1 MNIKTNS
8 KYKRS
13 TSKTNLR
20 THSQVNIHKPTRLY
34 TLEFEAYDKKY
45 LYKEHHN
52 NNDNNNTCMH
62 FKDFMKAYM
71 RKEMKVNHL
80 MHNVSSS
87 ITAKTTKVFSGSN
100 SPKNQS
106 LDTNTNSEV
115 KVSENNNNNRNES
128 NNEMYYDTSNS
139 NKAKVMNAYCDVC
152 PMKSLHNNRHKAKS
166 VMRLINNRDN
176 NSNSNSKAF
185 INVYCRIR
193 PLNTLEQMHTHNT
206 LCVNILSDTQL
217 EIINYNNV
225 ADMLTQY
232 YSFDEIFPPPTSQDV
247 MYTKTSKSIINSV
260 LEGYNGTIMAYGQTS
275 SGKTYTINGI
285 IPLAMQDIFT
295 KITQSNDT
303 YIITASFLE
312 IYMERIN
319 DLFDPSRTNLHIQ
332 DDAQRK
338 PHINALTTITL
349 SSYETFISMYKKS
362 SKNRTTSLTTMND
375 YSSRSH
381 CIMIVNII
389 NKTKALHGK
398 LFIVDLA
405 GSEKISKTNC
415 QGLNIEE
422 AKLINK
428 SLSQLGLIIKALT
441 TNTSHIPYRSSK
453 LTRLLAESLGGN
465 SRTSLILT
473 CSPSLY
479 NINETLST
487 LRFGK
492 RAKMIRNKPLVNKEE
507 TKEDLKYKI
516 EMLQKELQLKNEIIN
531 SIKIN
536 DNNGSNHN
544 VLNEVCNMKGSN
556 SLSCEGLV
564 SEDGG
569 GWININRDKGGCG
582 VKSKIFNKEVK
593 KEIEMNRRYN
603 EVNNK
608 LMSSWE
614 KNWQDSFSIS
624 NKRNEGKFE
633 IDSQNSRT
641 ILSAYN
647 KGKDNCNDNDNVI
660 KLDKELQAKKV
671 EFNLMKYS
679 LLFLIGTLL
688 IYYFIQDY
696 V

>member
-8 KYKRS
+8 QYKRN
-13 TSKTNLR
+13 TSKTSLR

-34 TLEFEAYDKKY
+34 TLEFEAYEKKY
-45 LYKEHHN
+45 LFKEHCTN
-52 NNDNNNTCMH
+52 NINNDNNCIH
-62 FKDFMKAYM
+62 FKDFIKASS
-71 RKEMKVNHL
+71 KKQIKTNLVA
-80 MHNVSSS
+80 HNSSS
-87 ITAKTTKVFSGSN
+87 ITAKTTKVFSGNN
-100 SPKNQS
+100 SSRGQS
-106 LDTNTNSEV
+106 LDGNSEM
-115 KVSENNNNNRNES
+115 KVSENNRNES
-128 NNEMYYDTSNS
+128 KYFINEVYDTSNTS
-139 NKAKVMNAYCDVC
+139 
-152 PMKSLHNNRHKAKS
+152 KAKS
-166 VMRLINNRDN
+166 MSSYEVFPMKTLHKTRHQARSVNRLINNNDN
-176 NSNSNSKAF
+176 NINNNVSKSF

-193 PLNTLEQMHTHNT
+193 PLNPLEQMHTNNT
-206 LCVNILSDTQL
+206 LCVNILSNTQL
-217 EIINYNNV
+217 EIINYNGV

-232 YSFDEIFPPPTSQDV
+232 YSFDEIFPPSTTQDEI
-247 MYTKTSKSIINSV
+247 YNKTSKSIIDSV
-260 LEGYNGTIMAYGQTS
+260 LQGYNGTIMAYGQTS
-275 SGKTYTINGI
+275 SGKTFTIQGEKNNQGI
-285 IPLAMQDIFT
+285 IPQAMQHVFN
-295 KITQSNDT
+295 KISQDKDT
-303 YIITASFLE
+303 FIITASFLE

-319 DLFDPSRTNLHIQ
+319 DLFDPSRSNLHIQ

-338 PHINALTTITL
+338 PHIIDLSTITL
-349 SSYETFISMYKKS
+349 SSYETFITTYRKA

-381 CIMIVNII
+381 SIMIVNIL

-492 RAKMIRNKPLVNKEE
+492 RAKMIRNKPLINKEE

-516 EMLQKELQLKNEIIN
+516 ELLQKELQLKNEIIN
-531 SIKIN
+531 SINKETQRN
-536 DNNGSNHN
+536 DNSNNISNGC
-544 VLNEVCNMKGSN
+544 LYNMKVVN

-564 SEDGG
+564 SESNN
-569 GWININRDKGGCG
+569 WINRSSDKGGCG
-582 VKSKIFNKEVK
+582 FKSKIFNKEVK
-593 KEIEMNRRYN
+593 KEIEMNSKHN
-603 EVNNK
+603 GVNDWK
-608 LMSSWE
+608 GSWE
-614 KNWQDSFSIS
+614 KNWQDSFSINNKS
-624 NKRNEGKFE
+624 NESKCSEKFE
-633 IDSQNSRT
+633 IDLQNSRT
-641 ILSAYN
+641 ILSTYN
-647 KGKDNCNDNDNVI
+647 KEKKI
-660 KLDKELQAKKV
+660 KLDKELPTDKV
-671 EFNLMKYS
+671 EFNLVIYS

-688 IYYFIQDY
+688 LYYFIQDY

>member
-8 KYKRS
+8 KHKRS

-45 LYKEHHN
+45 LYKERHY
-52 NNDNNNTCMH
+52 NNDNNTCMH

-71 RKEMKVNHL
+71 RKEMKVNHVT
-80 MHNVSSS
+80 HNVSSS

-115 KVSENNNNNRNES
+115 KVSEINNNNR
-128 NNEMYYDTSNS
+128 NEMYYDTSNS
-139 NKAKVMNAYCDVC
+139 NSNKAKTMNACCDVC
-152 PMKSLHNNRHKAKS
+152 PMKSLHNNRHQAKS
-166 VMRLINNRDN
+166 VTRLINNKDN
-176 NSNSNSKAF
+176 SSNSNSKAF

-193 PLNTLEQMHTHNT
+193 PLNTLEQMHTYNT
-206 LCVNILSDTQL
+206 LCVNILSNTQL

-232 YSFDEIFPPPTSQDV
+232 YSFDEVFPPSTSQDV
-247 MYTKTSKSIINSV
+247 IYTKTSKSIINSV

-285 IPLAMQDIFT
+285 IPQAMQDIFT
-295 KITQSNDT
+295 KSTQSNDT

-338 PHINALTTITL
+338 PHINDLTTITL
-349 SSYETFISMYKKS
+349 SSYETFISTYKKS

-381 CIMIVNII
+381 SIMIVNII

-544 VLNEVCNMKGSN
+544 VLNGVYDMKGSN

-564 SEDGG
+564 SDGNNN
-569 GWININRDKGGCG
+569 WINSNGDKGGCG

-608 LMSSWE
+608 LKDSWE

-641 ILSAYN
+641 ILSTYN
-647 KGKDNCNDNDNVI
+647 KEKDNCNGI
-660 KLDKELQAKKV
+660 KLDKELQTKKV
-671 EFNLMKYS
+671 EFNLMKFS

-688 IYYFIQDY
+688 LYYFIQDY

>member
-34 TLEFEAYDKKY
+34 TLEFEAYDKN
-45 LYKEHHN
+45 KERHN
-52 NNDNNNTCMH
+52 NNDNTCMH

-71 RKEMKVNHL
+71 RKEMKVNHVT
-80 MHNVSSS
+80 HNVSSS

-115 KVSENNNNNRNES
+115 KVSENNNNRNES
-128 NNEMYYDTSNS
+128 NYEMYYDTSNS
-139 NKAKVMNAYCDVC
+139 NSNKTKSMSAYCDVC
-152 PMKSLHNNRHKAKS
+152 PMKSLHKKRHQAKS
-166 VMRLINNRDN
+166 VTRLINNKD
-176 NSNSNSKAF
+176 NSNINSSKSF

-193 PLNTLEQMHTHNT
+193 PLNTLEQIHTHNT
-206 LCVNILSDTQL
+206 LCVNILSDIQL

-232 YSFDEIFPPPTSQDV
+232 YSFDEIFPPSTSQDEI
-247 MYTKTSKSIINSV
+247 YTKTSKSIINSV
-260 LEGYNGTIMAYGQTS
+260 LQGYNGTIMAYGQTS

-285 IPLAMQDIFT
+285 IPQAMHDIFT

-319 DLFDPSRTNLHIQ
+319 DLFDPSRTNLPIQ

-338 PHINALTTITL
+338 PHINDLTTITL
-349 SSYETFISMYKKS
+349 SSYETFISTYKKS

-381 CIMIVNII
+381 SIMIVNII

-441 TNTSHIPYRSSK
+441 TNTSSHIPYRSSK

-465 SRTSLILT
+465 SQTSLILT

-492 RAKMIRNKPLVNKEE
+492 RAKMIKNKPLVNKEE
-507 TKEDLKYKI
+507 TKENLKYKI

-536 DNNGSNHN
+536 DNSNSNSNKNG
-544 VLNEVCNMKGSN
+544 LNGVCDMKGSN

-564 SEDGG
+564 SEGNNN
-569 GWININRDKGGCG
+569 WINRCGDKGGCG

-593 KEIEMNRRYN
+593 KEIEMNRKCN
-603 EVNNK
+603 EVSNE
-608 LMSSWE
+608 LRGSWE

-641 ILSAYN
+641 ILSTYN
-647 KGKDNCNDNDNVI
+647 KDNCNDNEI
-660 KLDKELQAKKV
+660 KLDKKLQADKV

-679 LLFLIGTLL
+679 LLFLIGSLL
-688 IYYFIQDY
+688 VYYFIQDY

>member
-34 TLEFEAYDKKY
+34 TLEFEAYDKN
-45 LYKEHHN
+45 KERHN
-52 NNDNNNTCMH
+52 NNDNTCMH

-71 RKEMKVNHL
+71 RKEMKVNHVT
-80 MHNVSSS
+80 HNVSSS

-115 KVSENNNNNRNES
+115 KVSENNNNRNES
-128 NNEMYYDTSNS
+128 NYEMYYDTSNS
-139 NKAKVMNAYCDVC
+139 NSNKTKSMSAYCDVC
-152 PMKSLHNNRHKAKS
+152 PMKSLHKKRHQAKS
-166 VMRLINNRDN
+166 VTRLINNKD
-176 NSNSNSKAF
+176 NSNINSSKSF

-193 PLNTLEQMHTHNT
+193 PLNTLEQIHTHNT
-206 LCVNILSDTQL
+206 LCVNILSNTQL

-232 YSFDEIFPPPTSQDV
+232 YSFDEIFPPSTSQDEI
-247 MYTKTSKSIINSV
+247 YTKTSKSIINSV
-260 LEGYNGTIMAYGQTS
+260 LQGYNGTIMAYGQTS

-285 IPLAMQDIFT
+285 IPQAMHDIFT

-319 DLFDPSRTNLHIQ
+319 DLFDPSRTNLPIQ

-338 PHINALTTITL
+338 PHINDLTTITL
-349 SSYETFISMYKKS
+349 SSYETFISTYKKS

-381 CIMIVNII
+381 SIMIVNII

-441 TNTSHIPYRSSK
+441 TNTSSHIPYRSSK

-492 RAKMIRNKPLVNKEE
+492 RAKMIKNKPLVNKEE
-507 TKEDLKYKI
+507 TKENLKYKI

-536 DNNGSNHN
+536 DNSNSNSNKNG
-544 VLNEVCNMKGSN
+544 LNGVCDMKGSN

-564 SEDGG
+564 SEGNNN
-569 GWININRDKGGCG
+569 WINRCGDKGGCG

-593 KEIEMNRRYN
+593 KEIEMNRKCN
-603 EVNNK
+603 EVSNE
-608 LMSSWE
+608 LRGSWE

-641 ILSAYN
+641 ILSTYN
-647 KGKDNCNDNDNVI
+647 KEKDNDNVI
-660 KLDKELQAKKV
+660 KLDKKLQADKV

-679 LLFLIGTLL
+679 LLFLIGSLL
-688 IYYFIQDY
+688 VYYFIQDY

>member
-34 TLEFEAYDKKY
+34 TLEFESYDKN
-45 LYKEHHN
+45 KERHN
-52 NNDNNNTCMH
+52 NNDNTCMH

-71 RKEMKVNHL
+71 RKEMKVNHVT
-80 MHNVSSS
+80 HNVSSS

-115 KVSENNNNNRNES
+115 KVSENNNNRNES
-128 NNEMYYDTSNS
+128 NYEMYYDTSNNNS
-139 NKAKVMNAYCDVC
+139 NKTKSMSAYCDVC
-152 PMKSLHNNRHKAKS
+152 PMKSLHKKRHQAKS
-166 VMRLINNRDN
+166 VTRLINNKD
-176 NSNSNSKAF
+176 NSNINSSKSF

-193 PLNTLEQMHTHNT
+193 PLNTLEQIHTHNT
-206 LCVNILSDTQL
+206 LCVNILSDIQL

-232 YSFDEIFPPPTSQDV
+232 YSFDEIFPPSTSQDEI
-247 MYTKTSKSIINSV
+247 YTKTSKSIINSV
-260 LEGYNGTIMAYGQTS
+260 LQGYNGTIMAYGQTS

-285 IPLAMQDIFT
+285 IPQAMYDIFT

-319 DLFDPSRTNLHIQ
+319 DLFDPSRTNLPIQ

-338 PHINALTTITL
+338 PHINDLTTITL
-349 SSYETFISMYKKS
+349 SSYETFISTYKKS

-381 CIMIVNII
+381 SIMIVNII

-441 TNTSHIPYRSSK
+441 TNTSSHIPYRSSK

-465 SRTSLILT
+465 SQTSLILT

-492 RAKMIRNKPLVNKEE
+492 RAKMIKNKPLVNKEE
-507 TKEDLKYKI
+507 TKENLKYKI

-536 DNNGSNHN
+536 DNSNSNSNKNG
-544 VLNEVCNMKGSN
+544 LNGVCDMKGSN

-564 SEDGG
+564 SEGNNN
-569 GWININRDKGGCG
+569 WINRCGDKGGCG
-582 VKSKIFNKEVK
+582 IKSKIFNKEVK
-593 KEIEMNRRYN
+593 KEIELNRKCN
-603 EVNNK
+603 EVSNE
-608 LMSSWE
+608 LRGSWE

-641 ILSAYN
+641 ILSTYN
-647 KGKDNCNDNDNVI
+647 KDNCNDNEI
-660 KLDKELQAKKV
+660 KLDKKLQADKV

-679 LLFLIGTLL
+679 LLFLIGSLL
-688 IYYFIQDY
+688 VYYFIQDY